1 MIKGLNNNKLEL
13 RPQCGRNCE
22 RMCSQSEGVLIMA
35 KSPQL
40 NPLEFEGVNDPKW
53 SNSTTLRGGA
63 NSTPSEKVKGESV

>member
-40 NPLEFEGVNDPKW
+40 NPLEFEGVYDP
-53 SNSTTLRGGA
+53 R
-63 NSTPSEKVKGESV
+63 